1 MKYTKKAGEKSTVK
15 FTLKLDAA
23 EWEAAIEK
31 AYQKTKGK
39 YNIPGFRKGKVPRK
53 VIEQNYGVGVFFE
66 DAVNAALPA
75 YYSQILDKEK
85 DLYVLDAPDVSLKD
99 MNEKGVSFELVVP
112 VKPEVT
118 LPAYTGIKIEK
129 TAYNVSEEEE
139 TAAIDR
145 EKNAIR
151 ERNSSY
157 EEITDRAAKE
167 GDTANIDYS
176 GSVDGVKFEGGTSA
190 GYDLVLG
197 SHSFIPG
204 FEEGVVGMTVGEEKD
219 IEVTFPEEY
228 HAKDLAGKKAVFA
241 VKVNALK
248 LKVLPE
254 LTDDLVKD
262 GSEYQTVQELEE
274 GIKANLKSSKER
286 QAKMEDENKI
296 IEKITEATEVEVPEI
311 LIEKQID
318 NMVQDMEYRMMYQ
331 GLKLD
336 DYLKYAGTTREELR
350 KNYRAGAE
358 RQVKSQ
364 LVVDAIID
372 KEGFKAM
379 QEEIDAKLT
388 ETAEK
393 SGKTLEDFKKT
404 VSEYQ
409 LEYVERE
416 IIIEKLFDFLRT
428 NNEIA

>member
-1 MKYTKKAGEKSTVK
+1 
-15 FTLKLDAA
+15 
-23 EWEAAIEK
+23 
-31 AYQKTKGK
+31 
-39 YNIPGFRKGKVPRK
+39 
-53 VIEQNYGVGVFFE
+53 
-66 DAVNAALPA
+66 
-75 YYSQILDKEK
+75 
-85 DLYVLDAPDVSLKD
+85 
-99 MNEKGVSFELVVP
+99 
-112 VKPEVT
+112 
-118 LPAYTGIKIEK
+118 
-129 TAYNVSEEEE
+129 
-139 TAAIDR
+139 
-145 EKNAIR
+145 

-372 KEGFKAM
+372 KEGFKAT